1 MKTGWWKVHFDVTLD
16 GVDIDFLILLSL
28 KLIIVLVWQ
37 EVRLYIKK
45 DAAFVEKAAS
55 IGGVASSLPK
65 WRQR

>member
-1 MKTGWWKVHFDVTLD
+1 LAGGTL
-16 GVDIDFLILLSL
+16 V
-28 KLIIVLVWQ
+28 
-37 EVRLYIKK
+37 YKK

>member
-1 MKTGWWKVHFDVTLD
+1 M
-16 GVDIDFLILLSL
+16 LSL